1 VLVMLSQ
8 QRLDMDI
15 GNYEFETSE
24 THVHGETET
33 RIRIPLDKLKIGQV
47 IYQVDFYYEDGIQ
60 PLEVRGIELTKQVLD
75 PQTGEEFSRP
85 IKAGETHD
93 AYFIELGDGWD
104 THPYEKYLTKEDAYE
119 AALKEHDDFIKN
131 NQAMIDRWQISVD
144 NAYRR
149 MENIKNKL
157 KEL

>member
-1 VLVMLSQ
+1 MDLS
-8 QRLDMDI
+8 
-15 GNYEFETSE
+15 NYEFENFDGSTF
-24 THVHGETET
+24 GEIER
-33 RIRIPLDKLKIGQV
+33 RIRIPLNKLSIGQR
-47 IYQVDFYYEDGIQ
+47 IYQVDFFYEDGIQ
-60 PLEVRGIELTKQVLD
+60 EIEVRGIELSINVLD

-85 IKAGETHD
+85 IKAGEKYD
-93 AYFIELGDGWD
+93 AYFIELGNDWT

-119 AALKEHDDFIKN
+119 AALKEHDEFIKN

-157 KEL
+157 KEI

>member
-1 VLVMLSQ
+1 
-8 QRLDMDI
+8 MDFS
-15 GNYEFETSE
+15 NYEFETFE
-24 THVHGETET
+24 TSTYGETEK
-33 RIRIPLDKLKIGQV
+33 RIRIPLNKLRIGQK

-60 PLEVRGIELTKQVLD
+60 ELEVRGIELSIQVSD

-85 IKAGETHD
+85 IKAGESYD
-93 AYFIELGDGWD
+93 NYNIELGDEWT

-119 AALKEHDDFIKN
+119 AALKEHEDFIKN

-149 MENIKNKL
+149 IDTITNKL
-157 KEL
+157 KDLRSFK